1 MATSIRIS
9 APCKINLHL
18 RVLGIRDDGYH
29 GIESVFQLIS
39 LADELSVSIGGD
51 RGSCPVISPRME
63 LPREN
68 TLTKAVDQFRLETGI
83 TDGLRV
89 EIEKRVPAGAGLGGG
104 SSDAAFLL
112 KALDRLFDTGL
123 SREAMC
129 RMAAAVGSDVPF
141 FMSAEAAV
149 VTGRGECVTPIAS
162 RRDLFGVLV
171 WPDVHCS
178 TREAYSLVDDW
189 IADGLDSGRL
199 WPRASELEG
208 LYTGF
213 VSGWSAFGNS
223 FTAPVEAKFPEIRRA
238 REAIE
243 AQGAIF
249 SAMTGSGSSVF
260 GLFDGEKEANAACLK
275 LSTQWVYCVKFLL
288 LASL

>member
-1 MATSIRIS
+1 MGSLIRIS
-9 APCKINLHL
+9 APCKVNLHL
-18 RVLGIRDDGYH
+18 RVLGVRDDGFH

-39 LADELSVSIGGD
+39 LADELSVSIDGE
-51 RGSCPVISPRME
+51 RGSCLVSSPRME

-68 TLTKAVDQFRLETGI
+68 TLTRAVDQFRLETGI

-104 SSDAAFLL
+104 SSDAASLL
-112 KALDRLFDTGL
+112 RALNRLFNTGL
-123 SREAMC
+123 TLDALS

-141 FMSAEAAV
+141 FLSAPAAV
-149 VTGRGECVTPIAS
+149 VEGRGERIAPIAA
-162 RRDLFGVLV
+162 RRDLSGVLV
-171 WPDVHCS
+171 WPEVHCP

-189 IADGLDSGRL
+189 IAAGRDSGRV
-199 WPRASELEG
+199 WTQVSELG
-208 LYTGF
+208 GVYAGP

-223 FTAPVEAKFPEIRRA
+223 FTAPVEAKFPVIRRA

-243 AQGAIF
+243 AQAAVF

-260 GLFDGEKEANAACLK
+260 GIFDDDDAANAACSR